1 MAMGSWLVLWFFF
14 SLSERAR
21 AKEDCGL
28 VPRFFSFFFPLFT
41 LLSRPRNLEDPTAA
55 NGRRRFLLGRGQSVS
70 SSRSLSLSLP
80 LSPSLSF
87 PPFSTERITA
97 RERKEPRA
105 KGTASQRGGKNM
117 ATATKS
123 GRKPSASHPPPPPF
137 RFGARR
143 DRIDWGALHGVD
155 IERMVC
161 VCLSLS
167 FEERRPSVRDHRSLS
182 LSPLCLFPFSL
193 PPPSF
198 SRRCLSLTQAAT
210 TDLDALE
217 KCVSSVAYGDL
228 DAEPRG
234 KLSEVS

>member
-123 GRKPSASHPPPPPF
+123 GRKPSASHPPRLPSASAPAGIASTGEPSMASTSRGWFVYASLFLSRRGALPSETTAPSRSHLSVSFLFPCLLLLSHVAASLSHRRPPPTSTHW
-137 RFGARR
+137 RSAYPPLRTA
-143 DRIDWGALHGVD
+143 IWT
-155 IERMVC
+155 
-161 VCLSLS
+161 
-167 FEERRPSVRDHRSLS
+167 PS
-182 LSPLCLFPFSL
+182 PAGN
-193 PPPSF
+193 
-198 SRRCLSLTQAAT
+198 SRR
-210 TDLDALE
+210 
-217 KCVSSVAYGDL
+217 
-228 DAEPRG
+228 
-234 KLSEVS
+234 